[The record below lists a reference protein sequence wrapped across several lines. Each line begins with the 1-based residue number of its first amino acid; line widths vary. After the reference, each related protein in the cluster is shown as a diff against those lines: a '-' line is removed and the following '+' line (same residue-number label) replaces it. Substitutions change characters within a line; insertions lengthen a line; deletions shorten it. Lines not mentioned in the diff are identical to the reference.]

1 MPLPREKSLA
11 IGLATIGIVWAV
23 YQSSMPS
30 IADARVAAPD
40 DEHLAATERTAT
52 ITAAAIVAGV
62 AYLAQDPTV
71 FILGE
76 STVVLMAW
84 WHRHANFTN
93 PSVDSTTPASRML
106 TDTSLA
112 TDAGYTPSLA

>member
-1 MPLPREKSLA
+1 MALPREKSLA

-30 IADARVAAPD
+30 IIDARVAAPD
-40 DEHLAATERTAT
+40 DDHLAATERTAT

-93 PSVDSTTPASRML
+93 PAVDSVTPNARLM
-106 TDTSLA
+106 TDVGVA
-112 TDAGYTPSLA
+112 TDAGYAPA